1 MSHITCTIW
10 HVTVQVVIIAL
21 NEVSIL
27 HCHNYHAKQMIQQH
41 LARHYKYQCR
51 AGFDNHAGRFNC
63 FAPSLLPRQTW
74 RRHCKTDQ
82 SLRRKQ
88 QLLQL
93 GLLLLYREQAVIKVD
108 ASSAAFL
115 GRLGALLYGVSQ
127 SVGQLKRVE
136 VAVLRKEDSHSHTVR
151 PNP

>member
-1 MSHITCTIW
+1 MR
-10 HVTVQVVIIAL
+10 
-21 NEVSIL
+21 
-27 HCHNYHAKQMIQQH
+27 CHNYHAKQMIQQH
-41 LARHYKYQCR
+41 LARCYKYQCR
-51 AGFDNHAGRFNC
+51 AGFDKHAGRFNC

-74 RRHCKTDQ
+74 RRRHCKTDQ

-88 QLLQL
+88 QLPQL
-93 GLLLLYREQAVIKVD
+93 GLLLLCREQAVIKVD

-115 GRLGALLYGVSQ
+115 GRLGALLYRVSQ